1 MQLFKGKKNKR
12 RLFIV
17 LAFLSFISTNWFY
30 RTVFQQKLVLYLKPM
45 YILPDTRIVSL
56 VISLGLA
63 FLLVGI
69 FYHIIY
75 RMKGINSLKSS
86 TLVYG
91 IALIGFLFFNSSSQ
105 DGTTLNP
112 LAFIG
117 ELVNGSGVDTFFNLA
132 CFIPLGSYL
141 KRWNLK
147 KLAIKTVIPLFSVEL
162 VQYIVGLGSFNV
174 SDLLLNYMGLF
185 VGYQLMNARFV
196 KRLMTK

>member
-12 RLFIV
+12 RLFIF
-17 LAFLSFISTNWFY
+17 LALISFLSANWFY
-30 RTVFQQKLVLYLKPM
+30 RTIFQQKLALYVKPV

-56 VISLGLA
+56 MVSLGLA
-63 FLLVGI
+63 SLLVGA
-69 FYHIIY
+69 FYYIIY
-75 RMKGINSLKSS
+75 HTKATKSVKSS
-86 TLVYG
+86 MLVYG
-91 IALIGFLFFNSSSQ
+91 IALIGFLFFNSSSRE
-105 DGTTLNP
+105 GIMLNP
-112 LAFIG
+112 LTFVG
-117 ELVNGSGVDTFFNLA
+117 ELLNGRGTDTFFNWA

-141 KRWNLK
+141 KRRNLK
-147 KLAIKTVIPLFSVEL
+147 KLAIKTCIPLFSVEL